1 MITYREFKEIMDK
14 TSDGC
19 EIGIYFNNDFDDY
32 LVVKFKDYITIG
44 KFNCAKNEIYKFS
57 NIDELYNATIENMCL
72 KRDWNKI
79 ADILIDLTFSIIE
92 DKDEIKKIY
101 YVDL

>member
-72 KRDWNKI
+72 KRDLNKI

-101 YVDL
+101 NVDL

>member
-1 MITYREFKEIMDK
+1 M
-14 TSDGC
+14 
-19 EIGIYFNNDFDDY
+19 
-32 LVVKFKDYITIG
+32 
-44 KFNCAKNEIYKFS
+44 YKFS

-101 YVDL
+101 NVDL

>member
-101 YVDL
+101 NVDL

>member
-44 KFNCAKNEIYKFS
+44 KLMNYI
-57 NIDELYNATIENMCL
+57 TQQ
-72 KRDWNKI
+72 
-79 ADILIDLTFSIIE
+79 
-92 DKDEIKKIY
+92 
-101 YVDL
+101 